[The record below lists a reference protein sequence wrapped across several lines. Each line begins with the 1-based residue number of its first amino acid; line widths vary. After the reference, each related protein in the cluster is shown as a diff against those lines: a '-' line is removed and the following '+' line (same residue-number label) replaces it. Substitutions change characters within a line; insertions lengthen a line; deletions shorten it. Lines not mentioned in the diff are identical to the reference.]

1 MFLSVVLGLLFI
13 LGVGTWYVIIYLEKP
28 NKDTSGDI
36 SEFIRKE
43 EEHKER
49 SGTLRGK
56 LDHIIPFWLRKR
68 N

>member
-13 LGVGTWYVIIYLEKP
+13 LGV
-28 NKDTSGDI
+28 
-36 SEFIRKE
+36 E